1 MNEVLTLLGAGGSDF
16 GGEAG
21 AGRFVPVFEVLWGNV
36 GKVNFVGASW
46 MFEIV
51 WGKARPVWG
60 KVRPVL
66 GRVRPVWGKARPVWG
81 RVRPVWGR
89 VRQVWGKARPVLG
102 NVKFVFG
109 KAGTLGGA
117 RTAWVWLISGMLWGI
132 AGAGEG
138 VVMPMNFRWS
148 ISSGFAIVPIL
159 FRTTWVAVFEV
170 AVKMTGRALYG
181 VGCAIGCWYMGC
193 WCTGCWYIGCWY
205 IGCWYTGC
213 GTFFAMRLPLR
224 SRGVCEGVCEGVCR
238 GCLP

>member
-81 RVRPVWGR
+81 RVRPVWG
-89 VRQVWGKARPVLG
+89 KARPVLG

-117 RTAWVWLISGMLWGI
+117 WTTWVWLISGMLWGI

-159 FRTTWVAVFEV
+159 F
-170 AVKMTGRALYG
+170 
-181 VGCAIGCWYMGC
+181 
-193 WCTGCWYIGCWY
+193 
-205 IGCWYTGC
+205 
-213 GTFFAMRLPLR
+213 
-224 SRGVCEGVCEGVCR
+224 
-238 GCLP
+238 